1 MRILI
6 YTHSWYPFVSGIT
19 HRYTQIIE
27 QLKCDNNIVLMTPY
41 DSPEYDGITTIRIPG
56 CEIPSV
62 FLNPGDKRE
71 SRIGDPSHY
80 FQIFNTI
87 LKTCIDYKIDIIHG
101 SGPDGIQLLLKS
113 VSIAYNIPLVMM
125 YHTNMVAYCRD
136 NPIARDVGIIA
147 QQFASIT
154 APPDLLVL
162 PSKAYYDDLI
172 TDNIIPQYQPYYII
186 PLCVDQSIF
195 YKTEPTKSTQ
205 WTPNKTRLLYVG
217 RIEIEKSID
226 TIVKTM
232 DDSMCLCV
240 VGQGNDKERLSAMGK
255 DVRFIGLVNS
265 SELRYWYSSCDIF
278 VMPSGTETLG
288 FVTLEAM
295 ACGAPICAYNAGGTT
310 EIIEHNYN
318 GLLFDNSTQ
327 LKQHIRNLVNDVRFA
342 RQMSTNGLDFVKNK
356 TISNS
361 VNGLFRQYKKLVKS
375 TI

>member
-19 HRYTQIIE
+19 FRYTQIIE
-27 QLKCDNNIVLMTPY
+27 ELKHGNHIVLVTPY

-71 SRIGDPSHY
+71 SRIGDPSQY
-80 FQIFNTI
+80 LPIFNI
-87 LKTCIDYKIDIIHG
+87 VLNACIDYKIDVIHG
-101 SGPDGIQLLLKS
+101 SGPDGMQLLLKT
-113 VSIAYNIPLVMM
+113 VSIVYNIPLVMM
-125 YHTNMVAYCRD
+125 YHTNMVAYCHD
-136 NPIARDVGIIA
+136 NPIARDTGIIT
-147 QQFASIT
+147 QQFASVA

-162 PSKAYYDDLI
+162 PSKAYYNDLI
-172 TDNIIPQYQPYYII
+172 TDTIVSPEQPYYII
-186 PLCVDQSIF
+186 PLCVDLTIF
-195 YKTEPTKSTQ
+195 YKTEPTKSTH

-217 RIEIEKSID
+217 RIELEKSID
-226 TIVKTM
+226 IIIKSM
-232 DDSMCLCV
+232 DDSMCLCI

-255 DVRFIGLVNS
+255 DVIFIGLVNS
-265 SELRYWYSSCDIF
+265 NELRYWYSSCDIF
-278 VMPSGTETLG
+278 IMPSGTETLG

-310 EIIEHNYN
+310 EIIIHNYN
-318 GLLFDNSTQ
+318 GLLFDDSTQ
-327 LKQHIRNLVNDVRFA
+327 LKQHIRNLVNDVQFA

-361 VNGLFRQYKKLVKS
+361 VNGLFGQYKKLVKS